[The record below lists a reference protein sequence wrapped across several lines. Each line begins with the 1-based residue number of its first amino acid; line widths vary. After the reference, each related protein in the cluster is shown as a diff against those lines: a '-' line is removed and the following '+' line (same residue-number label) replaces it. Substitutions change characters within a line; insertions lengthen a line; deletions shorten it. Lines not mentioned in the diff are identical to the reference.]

1 MSIVDCLTNG
11 SSLISISRVCDL
23 IKLDF
28 TNETDFICLHVQS
41 ALMRGLKR
49 DELLISS
56 NDIFLPSRRYKK
68 KLFKKFKW
76 DMPGDSL
83 FDDQLFN
90 FKNEILNKKLHSV
103 QILGKDLILEFDDD
117 YKIEIL
123 SCTLENEREFF
134 RIFRKGDLDS
144 HIVVES

>member
-1 MSIVDCLTNG
+1 MSIIDCLKKG

-28 TNETDFICLHVQS
+28 VNETGLVCLHVQS

-56 NDIFLPSRRYKK
+56 NDIFLPSRHYKK
-68 KLFKKFKW
+68 KLLKKFKW
-76 DMPGDSL
+76 DIPGDSL

-90 FKNEILNKKLHSV
+90 FKNEILNKKLQTV
-103 QILGKDLILEFDDD
+103 QFLGKDLILEFDDN

-123 SCTLENEREFF
+123 SCTLENERELF
-134 RIFRKGDLDS
+134 RIFKKGNLDS